1 MNIKSL
7 KVADF
12 YILKDFEIEF
22 NNNLSV
28 LIGENGS
35 GKSTILELIANIFGH
50 LHKFFVLDDKTAEFI
65 ENYEIVYCYTKD
77 ETERIIEIHS
87 RQYVDNSYCTFIPQI
102 FIDGEELSIAQIE
115 RKYGGMDN
123 FLPSKTI
130 LSYAGISDHLKTL
143 SEHFEEKYKKEI
155 IRVNN
160 EYSFSPLY
168 LPKERPFIYI
178 KPEHLSVLI
187 VSLLISNNKQDIEF
201 LSEYLDI
208 DKDECRI
215 SIVFKKP
222 YWTKKPKEKWWGP
235 SGNVALQFLQTMDIY
250 ADKEDWDKEKN
261 NILTYHFD
269 GTLNLEM
276 AFADLNA
283 YAKDLAFTIFD
294 TLLYDDLLSEIRVA
308 WDLDNGEEMD
318 LSRLSEGQKQVVL
331 TQGINS
337 VFGEEEK
344 NLLYLYD
351 EPDVFLHPKWQQSF
365 VDNIRNGLDNTSMAI
380 ITSHSPS
387 IVSNLKYQNLHLLRK
402 GKVVTKSLK
411 YYGKTVESI
420 LGDYFGLESTRSNDV
435 ATQISSLWKQ
445 IQNNEY
451 KSEAF
456 EKEMQELT
464 SILGA
469 DDIEIMA
476 MKRDILRKEYEKNK

>member
-1 MNIKSL
+1 MKIKSL
-7 KVADF
+7 KVTDF

-35 GKSTILELIANIFGH
+35 GKSTILELIADIFGH
-50 LHKFFVLDDKTAEFI
+50 LHKYFVLEDRKAAFVDG
-65 ENYEIVYCYTKD
+65 YEIVYDYTFQGI
-77 ETERIIEIHS
+77 THTIEIHS
-87 RQYVDNSYCTFIPQI
+87 HGKDGKFVPEIWVDDKDI
-102 FIDGEELSIAQIE
+102 SIARIE
-115 RKYGGMDN
+115 KEYGGISN
-123 FLPSKTI
+123 LLPSKTI
-130 LSYAGISDHLKTL
+130 LSYAGISDHLKKL
-143 SEHFEEKYKKEI
+143 SEHFEEKYKGEI
-155 IRVNN
+155 TKVNN
-160 EYSFSPLY
+160 QYSFSPLN
-168 LPKERPFIYI
+168 LPKERPFIYV
-178 KPEHLSVLI
+178 KPEHLSMLI
-187 VSLLISNNKQDIEF
+187 VSLFISDDKQDVDF
-201 LSEYLDI
+201 LSEYLGI
-208 DKDECRI
+208 EKYECRI
-215 SIVFKKP
+215 SIVLKKP
-222 YWTKKPKEKWWGP
+222 TWTKKPKEKWWGA
-235 SGNVALQFLQTMDIY
+235 SGNVALQFLQTIDLY

-269 GTLNLEM
+269 GTINLEM

-283 YAKDLAFTIFD
+283 YAKDIAFTIFD

-318 LSRLSEGQKQVVL
+318 LNRLSEGQKQVVL
-331 TQGINS
+331 TLGLNS
-337 VFGEEEK
+337 VLGENGK
-344 NLLYLYD
+344 NLLYLFD
-351 EPDVFLHPKWQQSF
+351 EPDVFLHPKWQQTF
-365 VDNIRNGLDNTSMAI
+365 VDNIRNGLDDTSMAI

-387 IVSNLKYQNLHLLRK
+387 IVSNLKNQNLHLLRK

-435 ATQISSLWKQ
+435 TNQIASLWKQ

-451 KSEAF
+451 MTEAF
-456 EKEMQELT
+456 EKDMQELT

>member
-1 MNIKSL
+1 MRIKRL
-7 KVADF
+7 KVTDF

-35 GKSTILELIANIFGH
+35 GKSTILELIAEIFGH
-50 LHKFFVLDDKTAEFI
+50 LHKYFVLEGRTSAFVDG
-65 ENYEIVYCYTKD
+65 YEIVYDYTFQGI
-77 ETERIIEIHS
+77 THTIEIHS
-87 RQYVDNSYCTFIPQI
+87 HGKDGKFVPEIWVDDKDI
-102 FIDGEELSIAQIE
+102 SIARIE
-115 RKYGGMDN
+115 KEYGGISN
-123 FLPSKTI
+123 LLPSKTI
-130 LSYAGISDHLKTL
+130 LSYAGISDHLKKL
-143 SEHFEEKYKKEI
+143 SEHFEEKYKGEI
-155 IRVNN
+155 TKVNN
-160 EYSFSPLY
+160 QYSFSPLN

-178 KPEHLSVLI
+178 KPEHLSMLI
-187 VSLLISNNKQDIEF
+187 VSLFISDDKQDVDF
-201 LSEYLDI
+201 LSEYLGI
-208 DKDECRI
+208 EKYECRI
-215 SIVFKKP
+215 SIVLKKP
-222 YWTKKPKEKWWGP
+222 TWTKKPKEKWWGA
-235 SGNVALQFLQTMDIY
+235 SGNVALQFLQTIDLY

-269 GTLNLEM
+269 GTINLEM

-283 YAKDLAFTIFD
+283 YAKDIAFTIFD

-308 WDLDNGEEMD
+308 WNLDNGEEMD
-318 LSRLSEGQKQVVL
+318 LNRLSEGQKQVVL
-331 TQGINS
+331 TLGLNS
-337 VFGEEEK
+337 VLGENGK
-344 NLLYLYD
+344 NLLYLFD
-351 EPDVFLHPKWQQSF
+351 EPDVFLHPQWQQKF
-365 VDNIRNGLDNTSMAI
+365 VNNIRNGLDDTSMAI

-387 IVSNLKYQNLHLLRK
+387 IVSNLKNQNLHLLRK

-435 ATQISSLWKQ
+435 TNQIASLWKQ

-451 KSEAF
+451 MTEAF

>member
-35 GKSTILELIANIFGH
+35 GKSTILELIADIFGH
-50 LHKFFVLDDKTAEFI
+50 LHKFFILNDKTAEFV
-65 ENYEIVYCYTKD
+65 ENYEIVYDYVKDNVPYT
-77 ETERIIEIHS
+77 IEIHS
-87 RQYVDNSYCTFIPQI
+87 QQYVDNSSCTFIPKI
-102 FIDGEELSIAQIE
+102 WINEEELSIAQIE
-115 RKYGGMDN
+115 RKYGGMASL
-123 FLPSKTI
+123 LPQKTI
-130 LSYAGISDHLKTL
+130 LSYAGISDQLKAL

-155 IRVNN
+155 TKANN
-160 EYSFSPLY
+160 QYSLSPLN

-178 KPEHLSVLI
+178 KPEHLSMLV
-187 VSLLISNNKQDIEF
+187 VSLLFSDNKLDTDFLQKYLKKDIHD
-201 LSEYLDI
+201 S
-208 DKDECRI
+208 RI
-215 SIVFKKP
+215 SIVLKKP
-222 YWTKKPKEKWWGP
+222 YWTQKPNEKWWGA
-235 SGNVALQFLQTMDIY
+235 SGNVAQQFLQTMDIY
-250 ADKEDWDKEKN
+250 ADKEDWDREKN
-261 NILTYHFD
+261 NILTYHFE

-283 YAKDLAFTIFD
+283 YAKDIAFTIFD
-294 TLLYDDLLSEIRVA
+294 TLLYDDLLSEIRVV

-318 LSRLSEGQKQVVL
+318 LNRLSEGQKQVVL
-331 TQGINS
+331 TLGLNS
-337 VFGEEEK
+337 VLGENGK
-344 NLLYLYD
+344 NLLYLFD
-351 EPDVFLHPKWQQSF
+351 EPDVFLHPQWQQKF
-365 VDNIRNGLDNTSMAI
+365 VNNIRNGLDDTSMVI

-387 IVSNLKYQNLHLLRK
+387 IVSDLNNQNLHLLRK

-435 ATQISSLWKQ
+435 TNQIASLWKQ

-451 KSEAF
+451 MTEAF

>member
-1 MNIKSL
+1 MRIKRL
-7 KVADF
+7 KVTDF

-35 GKSTILELIANIFGH
+35 GKSTILELIAEIFGH
-50 LHKFFVLDDKTAEFI
+50 LHKYFVLEGRTSAFVDG
-65 ENYEIVYCYTKD
+65 YEIVYDYTFQGI
-77 ETERIIEIHS
+77 THTIEIHS
-87 RQYVDNSYCTFIPQI
+87 HGKDGKFVPEIWVDDKDI
-102 FIDGEELSIAQIE
+102 SIARIE
-115 RKYGGMDN
+115 KEYGGISN
-123 FLPSKTI
+123 LLPSKTI
-130 LSYAGISDHLKTL
+130 LSYAGISDHLKKL
-143 SEHFEEKYKKEI
+143 SEHFEEKYKGEI
-155 IRVNN
+155 TKVNN
-160 EYSFSPLY
+160 QYSFSPLN

-178 KPEHLSVLI
+178 KPEHLSMLI
-187 VSLLISNNKQDIEF
+187 VSLFISDDKQDVDF
-201 LSEYLDI
+201 LSEYLGI
-208 DKDECRI
+208 EKYECRI
-215 SIVFKKP
+215 SIVLKKP
-222 YWTKKPKEKWWGP
+222 TWTKKPKEKWWGA
-235 SGNVALQFLQTMDIY
+235 SGNVALQFLQTIDLY

-269 GTLNLEM
+269 GTINLEM
-276 AFADLNA
+276 SFADLNA
-283 YAKDLAFTIFD
+283 YAKDIAFTIFD

-308 WDLDNGEEMD
+308 WNLDNGEEMD
-318 LSRLSEGQKQVVL
+318 LNRLSEGQKQVVL
-331 TQGINS
+331 TLGLNS
-337 VFGEEEK
+337 VLGENGK
-344 NLLYLYD
+344 NLLYLFD
-351 EPDVFLHPKWQQSF
+351 EPDVFLHPQWQQKF
-365 VDNIRNGLDNTSMAI
+365 VNNIRNGLDDTSMAI

-387 IVSNLKYQNLHLLRK
+387 IVSNLKNQNLHLLRK

-435 ATQISSLWKQ
+435 TNQIASLWKQ

-451 KSEAF
+451 MTEAF